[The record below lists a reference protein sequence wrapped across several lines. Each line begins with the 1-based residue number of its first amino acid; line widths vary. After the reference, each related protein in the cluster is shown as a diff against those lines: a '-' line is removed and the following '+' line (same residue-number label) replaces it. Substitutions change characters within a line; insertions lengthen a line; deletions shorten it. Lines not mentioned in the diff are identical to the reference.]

1 MIDAVPLDTSTLG
14 MIAHPKANA
23 DITNWYTGLLAAGVR
38 VIIPE
43 IADYELRREFLH
55 KIDKMKKSLERLDE
69 LKETLEYLPI
79 DTETW
84 QLAASLWAEARIRGH
99 PTADPKE
106 LDGDALLAAQAL
118 RLVKVSGQD
127 DYEVV
132 IATDNVGH
140 LDQWVNARRW
150 TEITAQP

>member
-14 MIAHPKANA
+14 MIAHPKANP
-23 DITNWYTGLLAAGVR
+23 DITNWYRGLLVAGVR

-43 IADYELRREFLH
+43 IADYELRRKFLH
-55 KIDKMKKSLERLDE
+55 KIEQMKASLERLDE

-84 QLAASLWAEARIRGH
+84 QLAAKLWAEARKRGH

-118 RLVKVSGQD
+118 RLMAVSGQD

-140 LDQWVNARRW
+140 LDQWVDARPW
-150 TEITAQP
+150 TQITA